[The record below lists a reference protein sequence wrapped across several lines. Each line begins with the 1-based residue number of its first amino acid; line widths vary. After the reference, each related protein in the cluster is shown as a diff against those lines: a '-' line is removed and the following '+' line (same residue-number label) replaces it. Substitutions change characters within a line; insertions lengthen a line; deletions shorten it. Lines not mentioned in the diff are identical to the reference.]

1 MTMLNIVMNVVQNFN
16 MNHKLLISIVG
27 PTAIGKTSLSIK
39 LAQYFNTSIISCD
52 SRQFYKE
59 MQIGTAAPTP
69 NELNTVKHYFIHNKS
84 VKDNY
89 TVGEFELEAIDKLNQ
104 LFSNNDIIVMVGGS
118 GLYANAVIE
127 GLDEFPDIKEEVREN
142 LNVELKNNG
151 LRSLQEKLKSLDP
164 KSYNTIALDN
174 PHRVIRALEVC
185 IGTGL
190 PYSSFLNKE
199 KKERNF
205 NVLTIGL
212 EAERALIYKRINLRV
227 DQMIEEGLLN
237 EVQKLRPFKSR
248 NALNT
253 VGYKEIFKFYE
264 GEWTLDHAISEI
276 KKNTRR
282 FAKRQ
287 LTWFRKNKE
296 TLWFGYNTPVEE
308 IIKIIETKKTP
319 C

>member
-1 MTMLNIVMNVVQNFN
+1 MNAAQSFR

-27 PTAIGKTSLSIK
+27 PTAIGKTTLSIK
-39 LAQYFNTSIISCD
+39 LAQHFNTSIISCD

-59 MQIGTAAPTP
+59 MQIGTAAPTTD
-69 NELNTVKHYFIHNKS
+69 ELNAVKHYFIHNKS
-84 VKDNY
+84 ITNNY
-89 TVGEFELEAIDKLNQ
+89 TVGQFELEAMDILNQ
-104 LFSNNDIIVMVGGS
+104 LFLNNDIVIMVGGS

-127 GLDEFPDIKEEVREN
+127 GLDEFPDINKEVREN
-142 LNVELKNNG
+142 LNVDLKNNG
-151 LRSLQEKLKSLDP
+151 LKSLQEKLKSLDP
-164 KSYNTIALDN
+164 KSYKTIALDN

-185 IGTGL
+185 LGTGL

-212 EAERALIYKRINLRV
+212 EAERALIYERINLRV

-237 EVQKLRPFKSR
+237 EVQELRPFKNL

-253 VGYKEIFKFYE
+253 VGYKEIFKYYE

-287 LTWFRKNKE
+287 LTWFRKNKK
-296 TLWFGYNTPVEE
+296 TLWFKYNTPVEE
-308 IIKIIETKKTP
+308 IIKVIENKKTP
-319 C
+319 G

>member
-1 MTMLNIVMNVVQNFN
+1 MNAVQNFR

-27 PTAIGKTSLSIK
+27 PTAIGKTTLSIK

-59 MQIGTAAPTP
+59 MQIGTAAPTTD
-69 NELNTVKHYFIHNKS
+69 ELNAVKHYFIHNKS
-84 VKDNY
+84 ITNNY
-89 TVGEFELEAIDKLNQ
+89 TVGQFELEAIDTLNQ
-104 LFSNNDIIVMVGGS
+104 LFLNNDIVIMVGGS

-127 GLDEFPDIKEEVREN
+127 GLDEFPDIKEEVRKSLN
-142 LNVELKNNG
+142 LELKNNG
-151 LRSLQEKLKSLDP
+151 LKSLQEKLKLLDP
-164 KSYNTIALDN
+164 KSYKTIALDN

-185 IGTGL
+185 LGTGL
-190 PYSSFLNKE
+190 PYSSFLNKA

-205 NVLTIGL
+205 NVITIGL

-237 EVQKLRPFKSR
+237 EVQKLYPFKKL

-253 VGYKEIFKFYE
+253 VGYKEIFKYYE
-264 GEWTLDHAISEI
+264 GEWTLNYAISEI

-287 LTWFRKNKE
+287 LTWFRKNKK
-296 TLWFGYNTPVEE
+296 TLWFEYNTPIEE
-308 IIKIIETKKTP
+308 IIKVIENKKTP
-319 C
+319 G